1 MKKVCGLDVHKDSI
15 FMCILDENGQVIL
28 EEFSTLTPDIER
40 MRDLLKEQKV
50 SELAME
56 STGIYWIP
64 VWRIL
69 EGYFDLKLV
78 NPYFIKQLPG
88 RKSDIKDAQWIAT
101 VLQKQLIRGSYI
113 PGSIIQELRQYERRY
128 VRLSENITRIEQEID
143 RHLHRSN
150 IQITN
155 YATKIGSKSVMNV
168 VKAII
173 DGETKSE
180 ELLKQVHGRI
190 TNKHKSKIK
199 DSLTGIISN
208 SDRFILKQNYQQ
220 WEILNKQ
227 QQECMIEM
235 EKLCN
240 KYYKKEIQLLCSIP
254 GIQQLSAMIIISE
267 LGVDMKTFVTASML
281 VGWAGLRPR
290 NDESAGKIKSR
301 KITNGNKYL
310 RRILVQCAWGASRMK
325 TGWLG
330 AKYRSLC
337 KRMSSKKALIAIAR
351 KLLVI
356 LWNVLSKKQEY
367 LDYTPK
373 TDDKKKQKQIERLE
387 KQLAQ
392 IKAA

>member
-1 MKKVCGLDVHKDSI
+1 MKKVSGLDVHKDSI
-15 FMCILDENGQVIL
+15 FMCIFDENNQVIL

-50 SELAME
+50 SEVAME

-88 RKSDIKDAQWIAT
+88 RKTDVKDAQWIAT
-101 VLQKQLIRGSYI
+101 VLQKKLIRGSYI
-113 PGSIIQELRQYERRY
+113 PESNIQELRQYERRY

-168 VKAII
+168 VKALIE
-173 DGETKSE
+173 GETKSE

-190 TNKHKSKIK
+190 TNKHKGKIK

-208 SDRFILKQNYQQ
+208 SDRFILKQNYQE
-220 WEILNKQ
+220 WELLNKQ
-227 QQECMIEM
+227 QQECKIEM
-235 EKLCN
+235 ENLCD
-240 KYYKKEIQLLCSIP
+240 KYYKKELQLLCTIP
-254 GIQQLSAMIIISE
+254 GIQKLSAMTIIAE
-267 LGVDMKTFVTASML
+267 LGVDMKTFVTAAML

-290 NDESAGKIKSR
+290 NDESAGKIKNR

-310 RRILVQCAWGASRMK
+310 RRILVQCAWAASRMK

-330 AKYRSLC
+330 VKYRSLC

-356 LWNVLSKKQEY
+356 VWNVLSKQQQYIE
-367 LDYTPK
+367 YTPK
-373 TDDKKKQKQIERLE
+373 IDDKKKQKQIERLE
-387 KQLAQ
+387 KQLAE

>member
-15 FMCILDENGQVIL
+15 FMCIFDKNNQVIL

-50 SELAME
+50 SEVAME

-69 EGYFDLKLV
+69 EGHFDLKLV

-88 RKSDIKDAQWIAT
+88 RKTDVKDSQWIAT
-101 VLQKQLIRGSYI
+101 VLQKGLIRGSYI
-113 PGSIIQELRQYERRY
+113 PESNIQELRQYERRY

-168 VKAII
+168 VKALIE
-173 DGETKSE
+173 GETKSE

-190 TNKHKSKIK
+190 TNKHKGKIK

-220 WEILNKQ
+220 WELLNQQ
-227 QQECMIEM
+227 QQECKIEM
-235 EKLCN
+235 
-240 KYYKKEIQLLCSIP
+240 
-254 GIQQLSAMIIISE
+254 
-267 LGVDMKTFVTASML
+267 
-281 VGWAGLRPR
+281 
-290 NDESAGKIKSR
+290 
-301 KITNGNKYL
+301 
-310 RRILVQCAWGASRMK
+310 
-325 TGWLG
+325 
-330 AKYRSLC
+330 
-337 KRMSSKKALIAIAR
+337 
-351 KLLVI
+351 
-356 LWNVLSKKQEY
+356 
-367 LDYTPK
+367 
-373 TDDKKKQKQIERLE
+373 
-387 KQLAQ
+387 
-392 IKAA
+392 

>member
-15 FMCILDENGQVIL
+15 FMCIFDENNQVIL

-50 SELAME
+50 SEVAME

-88 RKSDIKDAQWIAT
+88 RKTDVKDAQWIAT
-101 VLQKQLIRGSYI
+101 VLQKKLIRGSYI
-113 PGSIIQELRQYERRY
+113 PESNIQELRQYERRY

-168 VKAII
+168 VKALIE
-173 DGETKSE
+173 GETKSE

-190 TNKHKSKIK
+190 TNKHKGKIK

-208 SDRFILKQNYQQ
+208 SDRFILKQNYQE
-220 WEILNKQ
+220 WELLNKQ
-227 QQECMIEM
+227 QQECKIEM
-235 EKLCN
+235 ENLCD
-240 KYYKKEIQLLCSIP
+240 KYYKKELQLLCTIP
-254 GIQQLSAMIIISE
+254 GIQKLSAMTIIAE
-267 LGVDMKTFVTASML
+267 LGVDMKTFVTAAML

-290 NDESAGKIKSR
+290 NDESAGKIKNR

-310 RRILVQCAWGASRMK
+310 RRILVQCAWAASRMK

-330 AKYRSLC
+330 VKYRSLC

-356 LWNVLSKKQEY
+356 VWNVLSKQQQYIE
-367 LDYTPK
+367 YTPK
-373 TDDKKKQKQIERLE
+373 IDDKKKQKQIERLE
-387 KQLAQ
+387 KQLAE